1 MSQTPF
7 TVQGARGARSGHAS
21 HVAHSVCPLDCPDRC
36 SLEVRIEDGRAVSI
50 TGSRVNPLTD
60 GYICAKVRRFPER
73 VYGPDR
79 LLHPLRRTGPKGEGR
94 FERIT
99 WDQALD
105 TVAGNLREVRRAHGG
120 EAILPFFY
128 GGSNGMLTQGI
139 GDERLFR
146 ALGASNLARTV
157 CAAPTGAAS
166 DALYRKMASVDF
178 PDFAAARYIM
188 IWGANPKHS
197 NIHLMPYLKAAREAG
212 GRVALIDPRL
222 TMGSQWV
229 DDHLPVFPGTDGV
242 VAMAM
247 IAHLDRAGRADKAF
261 LRAHTTGWE
270 RLLEAA
276 SEWTLDRAARVAR
289 VEARDIARIAERYA
303 DADPALVRCGW
314 GLERNR
320 NGESAVAA
328 VLALPAVAGKF
339 GKAGGG
345 YALAS
350 SPSYKVNDDRLAGRP
365 PAPTRTINM
374 TRLGRALL
382 EESAPP
388 IKAMFVYNANPAVT
402 IPDQNRVLQGMRRED
417 LFTVVL
423 DQVMT
428 DTALYADIVLPATT
442 FLEHTELS
450 TSYGTYAV
458 MLGDPVIAPVGES
471 RPNEEVFR
479 LLAQR
484 LGLDGA
490 GNGGT
495 TGDRSTGGDTGVGHP
510 TGDALLHLALDA
522 IEGPLA
528 EDRGRLERLRREQ
541 ILRFDFPGER
551 PVQFGTVFPD
561 RPERKADLWP
571 ADLGPE
577 PYRYLDE
584 AADAGHPLALIS
596 PATDKTI
603 SSSLG
608 EVTIKEAILEMHPDD
623 AAARRLAD
631 GQEVRVHNRLGEVR
645 VRMRANPA
653 VRPGVVFLPKGI
665 WNRHTKNGA
674 VGTALVPDSVSAI
687 SGGACFNDARVEV
700 GLPRDPVV
708 CSPPT
713 KEECA
718 R

>member
-1 MSQTPF
+1 MAHT
-7 TVQGARGARSGHAS
+7 ARTAQSGHAT
-21 HVAHSVCPLDCPDRC
+21 HTAHSVCPLDCPDRC
-36 SLEVRIEDGRAVSI
+36 SLEVRVEDGRAASI

-60 GYICAKVRRFPER
+60 GFICAKVRRFPER

-99 WDQALD
+99 WDEALD
-105 TVAGNLREVRRAHGG
+105 AVAGALREARRAHGG

-128 GGSNGMLTQGI
+128 GGSNGLLTQGI

-157 CAAPTGAAS
+157 CAAPTGAAA

-178 PDFAAARYIM
+178 PDFATARYII

-212 GRVALIDPRL
+212 GRIALIDPRL

-242 VAMAM
+242 VALAM
-247 IAHLDRAGRADKAF
+247 IAHLERAGRVDRAF

-270 RLLEAA
+270 RLLQTA
-276 SEWTLDRAARVAR
+276 SEWTLEHAARVAR

-339 GKAGGG
+339 GKPGGG
-345 YALAS
+345 YALS
-350 SPSYKVNDDRLAGRP
+350 SSSSYKVNDDRLAGRP

-374 TRLGRALL
+374 NRLGRTLL
-382 EESAPP
+382 EETSPP
-388 IKAMFVYNANPAVT
+388 VKALFVYNANPAVT
-402 IPDQNRVLQGMRRED
+402 IPDQNRVLKGLRRDD

-442 FLEHTELS
+442 FLEHTELN
-450 TSYGTYAV
+450 TSYGTYTV
-458 MLGDPVIAPVGES
+458 MLGEPVIAPVGEA

-490 GNGGT
+490 GDGA
-495 TGDRSTGGDTGVGHP
+495 STGGHLNSSHP
-510 TGDALLHLALDA
+510 TGDALLRAALDA

-528 EDRGRLERLRREQ
+528 DGRQARGGDAARDAAPADRLERLRRENL
-541 ILRFDFPGER
+541 LRFDFPGER
-551 PVQFGTVFPD
+551 PVQFATVFPD
-561 RPERKADLWP
+561 RPGRKADLWP
-571 ADLGPE
+571 ESLGPD

-584 AADAGHPLALIS
+584 ATDAGHPLALIS

-608 EVTIKEAILEMHPDD
+608 EVTIKEAVLEMHPDD

-631 GQEVRVHNRLGEVR
+631 GQEVLVHNRLGEVH
-645 VRMRANPA
+645 VRMRTNPA
-653 VRPGVVFLPKGI
+653 VRPGVVYLPKGI

-674 VGTALVPDSVSAI
+674 VGTALVPDSVSAV

-700 GLPRDPVV
+700 SPAPRPRGML
-708 CSPPT
+708 S
-713 KEECA
+713 A
-718 R
+718 H